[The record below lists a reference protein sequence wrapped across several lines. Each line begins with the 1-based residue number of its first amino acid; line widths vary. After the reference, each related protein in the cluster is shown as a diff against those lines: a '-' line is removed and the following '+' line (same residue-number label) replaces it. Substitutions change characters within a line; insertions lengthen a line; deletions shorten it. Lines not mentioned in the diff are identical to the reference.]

1 MKGNRTERCLAGKKQ
16 QETYTFACWT
26 RFRTSLLLNT
36 KLELRDLQITKPMSS
51 LPRID
56 HIIIGAKDLK
66 AAADY
71 FYEEYGLASYVGG
84 KHQGWG
90 TENIIVP
97 LGEGY
102 LEIAAVFDEQL
113 AKKIDWGQ

>member
-1 MKGNRTERCLAGKKQ
+1 
-16 QETYTFACWT
+16 
-26 RFRTSLLLNT
+26 
-36 KLELRDLQITKPMSS
+36 MSP

-66 AAADY
+66 AAADHIY
-71 FYEEYGLASYVGG
+71 DTYGLKAYAGG
-84 KHQGWG
+84 RHQGWG

-102 LEIAAVFDEQL
+102 LEIAAVFDEEL
-113 AKKIDWGQ
+113 AKTIDWGR

>member
-1 MKGNRTERCLAGKKQ
+1 M
-16 QETYTFACWT
+16 
-26 RFRTSLLLNT
+26 SL
-36 KLELRDLQITKPMSS
+36 

-66 AAADY
+66 AAADHIY
-71 FYEEYGLASYVGG
+71 ATYGLKSYVGG
-84 KHQGWG
+84 RHQGWG

-102 LEIAAVFDEQL
+102 LEIAAVFDEEL
-113 AKKIDWGQ
+113 ASTIDWGR

>member
-1 MKGNRTERCLAGKKQ
+1 MLIDSAVNSESATN
-16 QETYTFACWT
+16 
-26 RFRTSLLLNT
+26 LLLLESKVAT
-36 KLELRDLQITKPMSS
+36 VICRSKLMPL

-56 HIIIGAKDLK
+56 HIIIGARDLK

-102 LEIAAVFDEQL
+102 LEIAAVFDEDL